1 MRKGLLIVLSG
12 SVGVGKSTLSKILL
26 KFLNSRGIPS
36 RFMFI
41 KSFHDLSYALYLLI
55 AKITSANKLLKYKI
69 APWYLLAKYNK
80 VLAQR
85 LGFIAFLFDVFI
97 SIPLKIIKVQLLRLL
112 KQNVIC
118 EEYLV
123 GTLTDYL
130 YTLHNAQSNLERKS
144 LRVAIRFLTYMLR
157 KYPPSIT
164 IVLDADERSLL
175 ERWRKRGYGDPQ
187 HNYVRFQKVFINYY
201 MKTLSYD
208 LTKDAKMLYIDTTN
222 KKLHEVIKIIIQGI
236 TYI

>member
-12 SVGVGKSTLSKILL
+12 PVGVGKSTLSKILL

-36 RFMFI
+36 VFMLI
-41 KSFHDLSYALYLLI
+41 KGFHGLSYALYLLT
-55 AKITSANKLLKYKI
+55 AKITSANRLLKHRI

-85 LGFIAFLFDVFI
+85 LGFIVFLLDAFI
-97 SIPLKIIKVQLLRLL
+97 SIQLKIIKARLLRLL
-112 KQNVIC
+112 KQNVVC
-118 EEYLV
+118 EEYLI

-175 ERWRKRGYGDPQ
+175 ERWRKRGYGDLQ

-208 LTKDAKMLYIDTTN
+208 LTKDTKILYIDTTN
-222 KKLHEVIKIIIQGI
+222 KKLHEIIKIIIQDI
-236 TYI
+236 IYI